1 MSVGVKGFKC
11 LEFVKGGILEVEIV
25 KSFNDVF

>member
-11 LEFVKGGILEVEIV
+11 LEFVEGGILKVETV